1 MVYASSMGSLKAR
14 RVTINDLIGGSNGG
28 ATSALTIS
36 NEGSDATGSV
46 IITAASGKTSGF
58 TTSSNGAKVQLQG
71 EVQLGSAN
79 HAAQVF
85 THSSVTTDLHL
96 KSTNGSAGILM
107 DPGSSTVTNTGNLVL
122 LGGDLTATDKRLTLF
137 TSGASSHDIYL
148 DPRTNTAGG
157 DVYVRANLSI
167 NQTTLSA
174 THPSGFDVTAVEQL
188 ALTTSAG
195 NVATTASAGN
205 VVVTAA
211 HNVALTPSGDLLA
224 TATGNVAVACVDATL
239 DASNVAVVDGAL
251 GASVV
256 SAAAVALTAGTDVDV
271 TAGGALTESV
281 TGAKQTTA
289 GTGVATTATT
299 GNVATTAS
307 AGNVVVTA
315 AHNVALTPSGDLLA
329 TATGNVAVA
338 CVDATLDASNV
349 AVVDGAL
356 GASVV
361 SAAAVALTAGTD
373 VDVTAGGALTES
385 VTGAKQTTAGTGVAT
400 TATTGN
406 VATTASAGNV
416 VVTAAHNVALTP
428 SGDLLATATGNVAVA
443 CVDATLDA
451 SNVAVVDGAQGVV
464 VSASTAGDVELT
476 SAAGVFALT
485 ADAATTASVV
495 RSAQLL
501 TIASTNAD
509 VALNAGANLTTTSYT
524 LVGSHA
530 SGVRVVST
538 QSDVELEA
546 ASDVVLDPGSDAVR
560 VVGGNTTLSLDGTT
574 AANVVA
580 STASLVLA
588 APTTGA
594 YVSLE
599 PQVATQTAMPLQFTS
614 NTVSYH
620 VQATSGPLRLRGSD
634 ASNTTIIEGNLEVA
648 GTVNYITTDA
658 TTLLIEDKQ
667 LILNQADVSTD
678 TTADQSGLVLNGSAY
693 ETDSTRLSVLWN
705 KTDSA
710 NATANDDASF
720 WRFSGGDLSVS
731 RVIPQL
737 AWTSPFDASETA
749 GYQTADQV
757 VEYRLAITGDEKLQI
772 QKVRGRKSVGTN
784 MNSSGVDRV
793 VVAEYDLA
801 V

>member
-58 TTSSNGAKVQLQG
+58 TTSSNGAKLQLQG

-122 LGGDLTATDKRLTLF
+122 LGGDLTANDKRLTLF

-188 ALTTSAG
+188 ALTPSA
-195 NVATTASAGN
+195 
-205 VVVTAA
+205 
-211 HNVALTPSGDLLA
+211 
-224 TATGNVAVACVDATL
+224 
-239 DASNVAVVDGAL
+239 
-251 GASVV
+251 
-256 SAAAVALTAGTDVDV
+256 
-271 TAGGALTESV
+271 
-281 TGAKQTTA
+281 
-289 GTGVATTATT
+289 
-299 GNVATTAS
+299 
-307 AGNVVVTA
+307 
-315 AHNVALTPSGDLLA
+315 
-329 TATGNVAVA
+329 
-338 CVDATLDASNV
+338 
-349 AVVDGAL
+349 
-356 GASVV
+356 
-361 SAAAVALTAGTD
+361 
-373 VDVTAGGALTES
+373 
-385 VTGAKQTTAGTGVAT
+385 
-400 TATTGN
+400 GN

-451 SNVAVVDGAQGVV
+451 SNVAVVDGAQGVL

-524 LVGSHA
+524 LVGAHA

-620 VQATSGPLRLRGSD
+620 VHATSGPLRLRGSD

-737 AWTSPFDASETA
+737 AWTSPFDATETA

-772 QKVRGRKSVGTN
+772 QKVRGRKSAGTN
-784 MNSSGVDRV
+784 MNTSGVDRV

-801 V
+801 I

>member
-14 RVTINDLIGGSNGG
+14 RVTINDLIGGTNGG
-28 ATSALTIS
+28 ASAALTIS

-96 KSTNGSAGILM
+96 KSTNGNAGILL

-122 LGGDLTATDKRLTLF
+122 LGGDLTVSDKRLTLF
-137 TSGASSHDIYL
+137 TAGSASHDIYL

-157 DVYVRANLSI
+157 DVYVRSNLSI
-167 NQTTLSA
+167 NQTTMSA
-174 THPSGFDVTAVEQL
+174 THPSGFGLNAVEQL

-211 HNVALTPSGDLLA
+211 HNVLLTPAGDLLA

-256 SAAAVALTAGTDVDV
+256 SAAAVALTAGANVDV
-271 TAGGALTESV
+271 TAGGALVEAI

-307 AGNVVVTA
+307 AGSVVVTA
-315 AHNVALTPSGDLLA
+315 AHDVLLTPA
-329 TATGNVAVA
+329 
-338 CVDATLDASNV
+338 
-349 AVVDGAL
+349 
-356 GASVV
+356 
-361 SAAAVALTAGTD
+361 
-373 VDVTAGGALTES
+373 
-385 VTGAKQTTAGTGVAT
+385 
-400 TATTGN
+400 
-406 VATTASAGNV
+406 
-416 VVTAAHNVALTP
+416 
-428 SGDLLATATGNVAVA
+428 GDLLATATGNVAVA

-485 ADAATTASVV
+485 ADAATAASVV
-495 RSAQLL
+495 RSAQQL
-501 TIASTNAD
+501 TLTSTSAD

-580 STASLVLA
+580 SGASLVLA

-678 TTADQSGLVLNGSAY
+678 TTADQAGLVLNGSAY
-693 ETDSTRLSVLWN
+693 ETDATRLSVLWN

-737 AWTSPFDASETA
+737 AWTSPFDSSETA

-757 VEYRLAITGDEKLQI
+757 VEFRLAITGDEKLQI
-772 QKVRGRKSVGTN
+772 QKVRGRKAAGSN
-784 MNSSGVDRV
+784 MNTSGVDRV

>member
-188 ALTTSAG
+188 ALTTSA
-195 NVATTASAGN
+195 
-205 VVVTAA
+205 
-211 HNVALTPSGDLLA
+211 
-224 TATGNVAVACVDATL
+224 
-239 DASNVAVVDGAL
+239 
-251 GASVV
+251 
-256 SAAAVALTAGTDVDV
+256 
-271 TAGGALTESV
+271 
-281 TGAKQTTA
+281 
-289 GTGVATTATT
+289 